1 MKSKRLVQNLSY
13 SVLANGTN
21 TLISLS
27 LVLIVPK
34 ILGVREYSIYFMRLM

>member
-1 MKSKRLVQNLSY
+1 MKNNGNGIVKNLSY

-21 TLISLS
+21 TLISMI

-34 ILGVREYSIYFMRLM
+34 ILGVTEYAYWQL